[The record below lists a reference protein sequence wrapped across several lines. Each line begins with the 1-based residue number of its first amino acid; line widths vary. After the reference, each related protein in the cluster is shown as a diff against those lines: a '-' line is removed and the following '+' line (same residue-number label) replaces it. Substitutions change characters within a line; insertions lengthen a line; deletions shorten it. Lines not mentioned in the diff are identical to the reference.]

1 MASTSPT
8 RLRHTRRVL
17 YAEDSD
23 NDLDYAP
30 SRDDRPSRSQRR
42 PQSYREASDESSLEE
57 PLVSRPEPGR
67 RSSLI
72 RTRFAQQA
80 TLPSKPKRRRPTKRK
95 YATRSAKDSISAPWK
110 KRKPNPLNLLQPE
123 KAIAFPLPPSG
134 KIPQW
139 QNLPYEA
146 LIIILRHAAYPFYE
160 DRGRSTGSV
169 EWLCAIGRLSR
180 SFQDAATGALLAA
193 PPLYPLWRAKSFLA
207 LLRQNEK
214 PRNRIKRLDIEVSEL
229 LVGKNAIDLLDLL
242 DCVPNL
248 EQIRLFNND
257 DNAARFSWS
266 QFIMKKKKW
275 TYPVELFDKFD
286 EANVRLKAFE
296 WNGRLSSPIEVL
308 RIMSAA
314 HTRACFSQIESLTL
328 LNFSFEDKSPELPMA
343 QQLFSTSI
351 TALPNLKSLSILSCT
366 LLDEVT
372 TPLLPPTLTSL
383 EIAYNITFLAEYLSA
398 FLISHGAHLTSLTL
412 KHNQSMSL
420 DFLTYLAHW
429 TPRLRHLTL
438 DLSYSDPSAYNE
450 VHPLFE
456 DALPSGSPTW
466 PASLVSIAI
475 KELRQIN
482 LSEAEQFFQSLVDMA
497 PQFDSLR
504 HVSIKA
510 IIRDGS
516 WRERAALR
524 NKWISKIERVFL
536 DTSPPRN
543 IASPP
548 ALRPQ
553 ISSSDAATA
562 TSDSDAK
569 TSSQGRRS
577 GRLREAVLDRQSQ
590 NEDLLRTAS
599 RRQLEQR
606 SEADISDGGEGFIHG
621 RCSVVAISMSDQR
634 PAETQLTEK
643 DFLDDEPSDDE
654 DYRDG

>member
-1 MASTSPT
+1 M
-8 RLRHTRRVL
+8 
-17 YAEDSD
+17 
-23 NDLDYAP
+23 N
-30 SRDDRPSRSQRR
+30 
-42 PQSYREASDESSLEE
+42 
-57 PLVSRPEPGR
+57 LVE
-67 RSSLI
+67 
-72 RTRFAQQA
+72 
-80 TLPSKPKRRRPTKRK
+80 
-95 YATRSAKDSISAPWK
+95 
-110 KRKPNPLNLLQPE
+110 PE
-123 KAIAFPLPPSG
+123 KAIAFPLGPSG
-134 KIPQW
+134 KVPPW

-160 DRGRSTGSV
+160 DRGRSTGSI
-169 EWLCAIGRLSR
+169 EWLCATGRLCR
-180 SFQDAATGALLAA
+180 SFLDAATGALLAC
-193 PPLYPLWRAKSFLA
+193 PPMYPLWRAQSLTA

-214 PRNRIKRLDIEVSEL
+214 SRNRIKRLDIEVSEL
-229 LVGKNAIDLLDLL
+229 LVGKNAIDLLDLI
-242 DCVPNL
+242 DHVPNL

-257 DNAARFSWS
+257 DNAARFSWG
-266 QFIMKKKKW
+266 QFVVKKKKW
-275 TYPVELFDKFD
+275 SYPMALFDRLD
-286 EANVRLKAFE
+286 AANVRLKSWE

-308 RIMSAA
+308 QTMSAVN
-314 HTRACFSQIESLTL
+314 TRPCFSQIESLSL
-328 LNFSFEDKSPELPMA
+328 INFSFADKSAEIPIA

-351 TALPNLKSLSILSCT
+351 SALPNLKSLSVLSCT

-383 EIAYNITFLAEYLSA
+383 EIAFNITFLAEYLNA
-398 FLISHGAHLTSLTL
+398 YLTSHGAHLTSLTL

-420 DFLTYLAHW
+420 DFLTYLANW

-450 VHPLFE
+450 VNPLFE
-456 DALPSGSPTW
+456 DALPSGRPAW
-466 PASLVSIAI
+466 PASLVSIDI

-482 LSEAEQFFQSLVDMA
+482 LSEAEQFFQSLVNMA

-504 HVSIKA
+504 HIAIKA

-524 NKWISKIERVFL
+524 NKWISKMERVFL
-536 DTSPPRN
+536 DTSQPRN
-543 IASPP
+543 IHSQP

-553 ISSSDAATA
+553 TSASDAATA

-569 TSSQGRRS
+569 TNSQGRRS

-599 RRQLEQR
+599 RHQLER
-606 SEADISDGGEGFIHG
+606 RRNADISDGGEGFIHG

-643 DFLDDEPSDDE
+643 DFLDDEPSDDD